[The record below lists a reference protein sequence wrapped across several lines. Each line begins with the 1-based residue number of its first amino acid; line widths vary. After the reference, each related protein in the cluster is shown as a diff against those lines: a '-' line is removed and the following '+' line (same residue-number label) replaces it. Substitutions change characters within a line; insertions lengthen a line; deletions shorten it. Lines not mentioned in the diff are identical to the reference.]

1 MKKKMIISCAALMLA
16 YASTAVAGQP
26 WSLDDC
32 VDYAISHNIN
42 VRTRALQAQ
51 SGELDITEAKDAFL
65 PRLSGYASQSFN
77 FGRGLTADNTYANR
91 NTSSFS
97 TGANMQLPIFQ
108 GLSAVRRLKY
118 ARAGL
123 RVMVEELEAAKDDV
137 TLNVISQYLQSLY
150 ASEMLAV
157 ARERLEISRSELVR
171 REALLEL
178 GKIPELDL
186 YEARSQV
193 AQDELSVVN
202 AENDSITALL
212 DLSQLLNLPTA
223 SGFSIRPLEDS
234 GMPLL
239 SAEDVYSNA
248 LNNNHTMR
256 AARLSVESA
265 SKYIDLART
274 GYIPNLSFS
283 AGIGTNYYKTNGF
296 NNESFGSQMRH
307 NFAQSIG
314 FSLSVPIFDAFT
326 TRNSVRKAKV
336 QMLNAQLQ
344 LEDSRIRLYKA
355 INTAY
360 TQAVGAEKKR
370 DAAEVAVESSRR
382 AFEAMKEKYNY
393 GRANATE
400 FEKSKSDYTTAL
412 AQAVQAKYEAILRA
426 RILQFYNK

>member
-1 MKKKMIISCAALMLA
+1 MKKKVIISCAALMLA
-16 YASTAVAGQP
+16 CASPAVAGQP

-32 VDYAISHNIN
+32 VDYAISHNID
-42 VRTRALQAQ
+42 VRTRALQAR

-265 SKYIDLART
+265 SKYIDVART
-274 GYIPNLSFS
+274 GYIPTLSFN
-283 AGIGTNYYKTNGF
+283 AGLGTNYYKTNGF

>member
-16 YASTAVAGQP
+16 CASTAVAGQP

-150 ASEMLAV
+150 TSEMLAV